1 MAPAE
6 PGSLWWQILGET
18 LWGKRGLIKANHL
31 WLPLGVILSTN
42 AFEQQR
48 PLWLECLRILVVI
61 ACWSQAS
68 ILVNDIADRQED
80 GPLGKLRWICRLPT
94 GLGAWVVALVA
105 VFGALLIAQA
115 RATGWAFAAY
125 AAATLLALLYSI
137 RPVRIKERGVA
148 GLLNYSLA
156 GTLAFVVLPWAW
168 FGSDWVTLTV
178 LAPAVF
184 LDKWVNLHFHQV
196 IDYEADSR
204 SGVRTYSVAV
214 GPQCARRALGWAAG
228 LGSVWL
234 LGTLAFVTLSLPTW
248 RVAVGGTA
256 TAVVLAVAVYA
267 RSVRRHP
274 ERASALLQELPWTY
288 LGLTLTLFRVL
299 PLVLFVRLALAEPTM
314 WAVFGVVASLSLV
327 ESWHSFQYHYD

>member
-1 MAPAE
+1 MALAE
-6 PGSLWWQILGET
+6 SGPLWQQILGET
-18 LWGKRGLIKANHL
+18 LWGKRGLIKVNHL
-31 WLPLGVILSTN
+31 WLPLGVILSTD

-48 PLWLECLRILVVI
+48 PLWLECLRILAII

-80 GPLGKLRWICRLPT
+80 GSLGKLRWIDRLPT

-105 VFGALLIAQA
+105 VFGALLIVQA
-115 RATGWAFAAY
+115 RATSWVLAAY
-125 AAATLLALLYSI
+125 AAATVLALLYSI

-156 GTLAFVVLPWAW
+156 GTIAFVVLPWVW
-168 FGSDWVTLTV
+168 FGSDWLTPVV
-178 LAPAVF
+178 LVPAVF

-204 SGVRTYSVAV
+204 SGIRTYSVAV
-214 GPQCARRALGWAAG
+214 GLQCARRSLGWAAG
-228 LGSVWL
+228 LSSVWL

-248 RVAVGGTA
+248 RVAAAGAGA
-256 TAVVLAVAVYA
+256 AVVLAVAVYA

-288 LGLTLTLFRVL
+288 LGLTFALFRVL

-314 WAVFGVVASLSLV
+314 WAVFGVVASLLLI